1 MSSQTA
7 PVLVPR
13 PAATLILLRE
23 SAHGVEVLLVRREQK
38 ASFAAGAW
46 VYPGGVVEPVDHA
59 LSSLDGLRRLAP
71 GLEPEPEE
79 DQAAYRLAAI
89 RECFEEAGMLV
100 GRLNDPRGG
109 TSALPDWRDRVR
121 SESSAWEQLI
131 RTRQFLPSPD
141 RLHYVFRRIT
151 PPGLPRRFDTRFYV
165 TAAPLAQQAAACQ
178 AEVVDARWFDP
189 VEALDLEAQG
199 DMLLLSPTRASLQL
213 MTDPALQE
221 QVLTG

>member
-1 MSSQTA
+1 MTSLTA

-23 SAHGVEVLLVRREQK
+23 AADGVEVLMVRREPR

-59 LSSLDGLRRLAP
+59 LSVLDGL
-71 GLEPEPEE
+71 GLPAREFEPEPEA
-79 DQAAYRLAAI
+79 DRAAYRMAAI
-89 RECFEEAGMLV
+89 RECFEEAGLLV
-100 GRLNDPRGG
+100 GQLQGSSSD
-109 TSALPDWRDRVR
+109 SLLPGWRDQVLN
-121 SESSAWEQLI
+121 EINAWEQLVSQ
-131 RTRQFLPSPD
+131 RRFLPTPH

-165 TAAPLAQQAAACQ
+165 TAAPSGQDAAVCQ
-178 AEVVDARWFDP
+178 AEVVDARWVNP
-189 VEALDLEAQG
+189 VEALDLDAQG
-199 DMLLLSPTRASLQL
+199 EMLLLNPTRASLQL

-221 QVLTG
+221 QVLSD